1 LNAVRPPQVIL
12 AFDYGTRR
20 IGVASGDTLTG
31 TARALTTLESKNTG
45 LDLKSGIPWPAID
58 KLMREY
64 QPAQLVVGL
73 PWNMD
78 GTPTLLTDASRAFGA
93 ELQTRYHKPVA
104 LVDERLSS
112 REAESQL
119 REARATGIKKRRNT
133 HADVDMIAAKI
144 LLEQW
149 LRNPTMPSDAPQ
161 QTNSQTS

>member
-1 LNAVRPPQVIL
+1 MNAVRPPLVIL

-31 TARALTTLESKNTG
+31 TARALTTLETKNTG
-45 LDLKSGIPWPAID
+45 SNFETAIPWTAID
-58 KLMREY
+58 KLIRDY
-64 QPAQLVVGL
+64 QPAQLVVGM

-93 ELQTRYHKPVA
+93 ELQARYHKPVA

-112 REAESQL
+112 REAEAQL
-119 REARATGIKKRRNT
+119 RDARASGIKKRRNT

-149 LRNPTMPSDAPQ
+149 LRNPTLPSDPQ
-161 QTNSQTS
+161 KQTS

>member
-1 LNAVRPPQVIL
+1 MNAVRPPQVIL
-12 AFDYGTRR
+12 AFDYGTKR

-31 TARALTTLESKNTG
+31 TARALTTLESKNETP
-45 LDLKSGIPWPAID
+45 PWPAID
-58 KLMREY
+58 KLIREY

-93 ELQTRYHKPVA
+93 ELQARYHKPVA

-112 REAESQL
+112 REAEAQL
-119 REARATGIKKRRNT
+119 REARASGIKKRRNT

-149 LRNPTMPSDAPQ
+149 LRDPTLPSDPPK
-161 QTNSQTS
+161 QTS

>member
-1 LNAVRPPQVIL
+1 MNAPTAPKVIL
-12 AFDYGTRR
+12 AFDYGTKR

-31 TARALTTLESKNTG
+31 TARALTTLDSKNEN
-45 LDLKSGIPWPAID
+45 IPWPAID
-58 KLMREY
+58 KLIREY

-112 REAESQL
+112 HEAEAQL
-119 REARATGIKKRRNT
+119 REARASGIKKRRNT

-149 LRNPTMPSDAPQ
+149 LRNPTPRPEAEK
-161 QTNSQTS
+161 QTS

>member
-1 LNAVRPPQVIL
+1 MNAVRPPQVIL

-31 TARALTTLESKNTG
+31 TARALTTLESKAET
-45 LDLKSGIPWPAID
+45 IPWPAID

-64 QPAQLVVGL
+64 QPAQLVVGQ

-112 REAESQL
+112 REAEAQL

-149 LRNPTMPSDAPQ
+149 LRNPTMPSDSPQ

>member
-1 LNAVRPPQVIL
+1 MNSGPSTPSPKVIL
-12 AFDYGTRR
+12 AFDYGTKR
-20 IGVASGDTLTG
+20 IGVASGDTLTR
-31 TARALTTLESKNTG
+31 TARALTTLEYNQT
-45 LDLKSGIPWPAID
+45 IPWPAID

-78 GTPTLLTDASRAFGA
+78 DTPTLLTDASRAFGA
-93 ELQTRYHKPVA
+93 ELQTRYNKPVA

-119 REARATGIKKRRNT
+119 RDARAAGIKKRRNT

-149 LRNPTMPSDAPQ
+149 LQHPSE
-161 QTNSQTS
+161 